1 MRRILAA
8 LLIFLM
14 VIAPLSADKIEYE
27 YEPYEEDEFP
37 IWSHEL
43 RRAESIFFGS
53 LVITFPVAMGVY
65 SLASSLG
72 MPTPNDDATKVLHQ
86 ALIAGGLSLIIA
98 GTDWH
103 IGYLSDDTASQ

>member
-1 MRRILAA
+1 
-8 LLIFLM
+8 
-14 VIAPLSADKIEYE
+14 
-27 YEPYEEDEFP
+27 
-37 IWSHEL
+37 
-43 RRAESIFFGS
+43 
-53 LVITFPVAMGVY
+53 MGVY

-98 GTDWH
+98 GTDWL

>member
-1 MRRILAA
+1 MIRKIIASV
-8 LLIFLM
+8 LIFLFLLGP
-14 VIAPLSADKIEYE
+14 VYSDPIEYE

-65 SLASSLG
+65 SLASSFG
-72 MPTPNDDATKVLHQ
+72 MPTPEEDYQKVLQQ

-98 GTDWH
+98 GTDWI
-103 IGYLSDDTASQ
+103 IGRVSGE